1 MKEGH
6 SRLTSKTSLSD
17 ARSKLHISKSDSII
31 NEIHS
36 LILKR
41 KKVEREFLTLRKKL
55 YKRRGHTVIS
65 SDNWEDWKLL
75 SMEYD
80 EIKKIISDIDDRYM
94 ALKRLRDK
102 LK

>member
-1 MKEGH
+1 MKEGRF
-6 SRLTSKTSLSD
+6 RLPPKNSPSGPS
-17 ARSKLHISKSDSII
+17 SKLHLSKSDSII
-31 NEIHS
+31 QEIHS

-41 KKVEREFLTLRKKL
+41 KKIEGEFLMLRKKL
-55 YKRRGHTVIS
+55 YKKRGRTIIS

-80 EIKKIISDIDDRYM
+80 EIKKIISDIDDRCV
-94 ALKRLRDK
+94 ALKRLRGK